1 MVQIVALVIGVIV
14 FFKWRKSE
22 VRWKKIV
29 AYGIPVWVFLVIAF
43 LD

>member
-22 VRWKKIV
+22 VRWKRYV
-29 AYGIPVWVFLVIAF
+29 AYSIFVWVFLVICF